1 MTRSKQNKKRKNK
14 KKVSRN
20 RRGWIFPLVLI
31 MTFAASTAA
40 SYYYFHE
47 LFEFESSYVPGM
59 GQDNL
64 QGGNYQKIEPARL
77 YETKYGD
84 TAAGEGAVLRK
95 DDILVTAESV
105 IREYVKSRRV
115 RLLDLYIDK
124 KGIIYVDFGDELK
137 RNFRGDAF
145 EELSLI
151 AGLYNSIRAVIPGFK
166 SLKIL
171 IEGKETESLGGHIN
185 ILKPLGEEIAEGV

>member
-14 KKVSRN
+14 KIVYRKIS
-20 RRGWIFPLVLI
+20 GWVYPLLLT

-40 SYYYFHE
+40 SYYYFHD
-47 LFEFESSYVPGM
+47 LFEFESSYVQGM
-59 GQDNL
+59 GQENL
-64 QGGNYQKIEPARL
+64 HGENYQQIEPARL
-77 YETKYGD
+77 YETKFGEATAGD
-84 TAAGEGAVLRK
+84 GEVLRK
-95 DDILVTAESV
+95 DDLLVAAESV
-105 IREYVKSRRV
+105 IREYMKSRRV

-124 KGIIYVDFGDELK
+124 KGIMYVDFGDELK

-151 AGLYNSIRAVIPGFK
+151 AGLFNSIRETIPGFK
-166 SLKIL
+166 ALKIL